1 MNSQQS
7 NRSQYGLTLHVV
19 EKGKRSKH
27 SRPGNATIAE
37 IGTEIVFDPS
47 ILDTYHYDGWKPVHL
62 DLLVVCAAVEF
73 ADRRCARRATQWA
86 RPFHITV
93 PVLELA
99 AWKQPE
105 VQAHLR
111 DTLHHL
117 TGDDWHFSF
126 VQATGSAENGTRQRT
141 LPFGNNKQFAIAY
154 SDGIDSR
161 CVSGLFDT
169 GNTAVRVRVTKN
181 KDRVKKGEQPFD
193 LIPFRVKPKPSP
205 ESSFRSRGFIF
216 ASITS
221 IAGHLSGVNRIIV
234 PESGQ
239 GALGP
244 VLLPLHNIYADYRNH
259 PTFFRKMERFIKTLL
274 GYSVVY
280 EQPRLWYTKGQTIE
294 AFLAQPRE
302 GQGSVLRTR
311 SCWQKRWNVKIDGEF
326 RQCGLCAACLL
337 RRMSMQAAGVT
348 EPSGTY
354 MIADLTTARY
364 EDAIS
369 RSNRTRPSHTMVE
382 YGSVGVRHFQQLADL
397 AERPDAALRPH
408 VFEIAR
414 ATGAP
419 EQDTR
424 DNLRKLLVQHA
435 EEWRD
440 FVSAQGQHS
449 FIKSWTKGGR
459 YGRSE

>member
-1 MNSQQS
+1 M
-7 NRSQYGLTLHVV
+7 
-19 EKGKRSKH
+19 
-27 SRPGNATIAE
+27 
-37 IGTEIVFDPS
+37 
-47 ILDTYHYDGWKPVHL
+47 
-62 DLLVVCAAVEF
+62 
-73 ADRRCARRATQWA
+73 
-86 RPFHITV
+86 
-93 PVLELA
+93 
-99 AWKQPE
+99 
-105 VQAHLR
+105 
-111 DTLHHL
+111 
-117 TGDDWHFSF
+117 
-126 VQATGSAENGTRQRT
+126 
-141 LPFGNNKQFAIAY
+141 
-154 SDGIDSR
+154 
-161 CVSGLFDT
+161 
-169 GNTAVRVRVTKN
+169 
-181 KDRVKKGEQPFD
+181 
-193 LIPFRVKPKPSP
+193 
-205 ESSFRSRGFIF
+205 
-216 ASITS
+216 
-221 IAGHLSGVNRIIV
+221 
-234 PESGQ
+234 
-239 GALGP
+239 
-244 VLLPLHNIYADYRNH
+244 LLPLHNIYADYRNH